1 MTDDPVLS
9 EMLRILET
17 NPELLPVRIRVIE
30 LLADRSRHAEAL
42 PHCAAALGIDPGN
55 AVVLALLQRCTAALA
70 AGAGSPQA
78 ETQSGQI
85 PGTPSGSVANETSA
99 NETSAEETTPD
110 PDPAPPAHFDWAA
123 AEREVGDIIAPAF
136 VDEGE
141 RSEGELSLN
150 EDGEP
155 VAHAEGDVGLFE
167 RPSVALADVGGMEN
181 VKQQLELSLL
191 GPLRNPDL
199 AKAFGTSARGGLL
212 LYGPPGCGKTF
223 IAAAVAGELGANFY
237 PIEIADILDIY
248 TGSSERNLH
257 QVFEVAR
264 RNAPCVLFI
273 DEVDALGHKRS
284 QMSGSATMRTVVNQ
298 LLTEMDSATAD
309 NDGVYLLGATNH
321 PWDIDVALRRPGR
334 FDRMILVTL
343 PDREARRAIL
353 RHHLKDR
360 PVSGIDLAAIAK
372 RTDGFSG
379 ADLAHVCTSATQLAM
394 ADSIRS
400 GTVRPVTMRDI
411 EGALAQ
417 VKPSAGAWF
426 ESARNVVEFANNDGT
441 YDELA
446 KYMREKKLR

>member
-1 MTDDPVLS
+1 MTDPVLT
-9 EMLRILET
+9 EMLTMLEA
-17 NPELLPVRIRVIE
+17 NPDLLPVRVRVIE
-30 LLADRSRHAEAL
+30 LLVDRARHPEAL
-42 PHCAAALGIDPGN
+42 THCATALAQDPGN
-55 AVVLALLQRCTAALA
+55 VVVLGLLRRCTAALA
-70 AGAGSPQA
+70 AQPPDQVAAAPDSSP
-78 ETQSGQI
+78 
-85 PGTPSGSVANETSA
+85 SA
-99 NETSAEETTPD
+99 AAD
-110 PDPAPPAHFDWAA
+110 DPADAISDDATADDAVSEEPAHFDWAA

-136 VDEGE
+136 VGDAEVQAGE
-141 RSEGELSLN
+141 S
-150 EDGEP
+150 
-155 VAHAEGDVGLFE
+155 VVYAEGDVGRIE

-181 VKQQLELSLL
+181 VKRQLELSLL
-191 GPLRNPDL
+191 GPLRNPEL

-309 NDGVYLLGATNH
+309 NSGVYLLGATNH

-343 PDREARRAIL
+343 PDREARKAIL

-360 PVSGIDLAAIAK
+360 PVTGIDLAAIAK

-394 ADSIRS
+394 AESIRS
-400 GTVRPVTMRDI
+400 GTVRPVGMRDV
-411 EGALAQ
+411 ESALAQ
-417 VKPSAGAWF
+417 VRPSAAAWF

-446 KYMREKKLR
+446 KYMREKKFR